1 MKRGSGPIIG
11 DVVTLPPGFAQSD
24 VNVSLGQS
32 EAFAFT
38 TRRVE
43 EPDQMAINGKALGGS
58 TRAQVQS
65 LNF

>member
-24 VNVSLGQS
+24 VNFSLGQS
-32 EAFAFT
+32 AFAFT